1 MYQALLALFD
11 RSSFDFEPRAFSGRG
26 LTSKCA
32 GSQLG
37 RTGSCELTRP
47 ASPGSPVSAGL
58 EDEGREART
67 RPKQPAP
74 HGLPKNG
81 KIERSA
87 RPTARAARAHI
98 HIRHMAPFPTRSAPR
113 TAHAPCAAAAR
124 HPLDGHPRIRQIRP
138 FAPPCGSKFRSPAAR
153 ACPRIHWH
161 RHRRSTCVG
170 AHHPLS
176 RSAARGRRLRAR
188 ACSWPPSR

>member
-1 MYQALLALFD
+1 MYQAL
-11 RSSFDFEPRAFSGRG
+11 RYSSSVLRTG

-87 RPTARAARAHI
+87 RPTLVRRARTSIYA
-98 HIRHMAPFPTRSAPR
+98 MTPFPTRSAPR

-124 HPLDGHPRIRQIRP
+124 HPLDGHPRIRQIRQIRQIRP

-161 RHRRSTCVG
+161 RHRRRTCVG

-176 RSAARGRRLRAR
+176 RSAARGRRPRAR